1 MKLDVVSTLKEGLQL
16 LKENP
21 KILVPLAVSVVL
33 WLLVVVASYGILG
46 LEYYD
51 TAELLNALVL
61 LLLVWTVV
69 GTLGYFLDN
78 VAVRVAADVALSG
91 ETYLKDGLLFTLRK
105 LPTLLAAGFI
115 YMLIV
120 TPASLLIV
128 PGIYL
133 GVRLLF
139 FSYAILID
147 NESAMG
153 SLKKS
158 WSIVKGNWLRTFALL
173 AVFAVIGF
181 PLGYLL
187 EIENLLLW
195 AVACAGMVLV
205 RGWAIATLTL
215 AYLQLA
221 PEPAEEEEEEEEEYL
236 TMPPEEPF
244 ELQQKID
251 EPEIPLKPKP
261 EIERKPRKDEDEE
274 IKEEQK
280 QKKVLDEFL
289 LSEEISPENSVES
302 ESGITM
308 QQLQTERRDEEKEK
322 QSEEIEK
329 EEGDVRIADS
339 AERNVKVSEIDVIA
353 NTVAEE
359 TTDKVRIEGLGLRR
373 RRLQK
378 SDTKHVDKNVPQK
391 VDKAEQKSR
400 GNTKDVEESSLDGVS
415 VVLRRD

>member
-1 MKLDVVSTLKEGLQL
+1 MKLDVVSTLKDGLQL

-21 KILVPLAVSVVL
+21 KILVPLMASIAL
-33 WLLVVVASYGILG
+33 WLLVVVASYDILG

-61 LLLVWTVV
+61 LLLVWIAA

-78 VAVRVAADVALSG
+78 AAIRAAADIALSG
-91 ETYLKDGLLFTLRK
+91 ETHLKDALLFTLRK
-105 LPTLLAAGFI
+105 LPALLAAGII

-139 FSYAILID
+139 FSYVILID
-147 NESAMG
+147 NESALG

-195 AVACAGMVLV
+195 AVACAGMVFV

-215 AYLQLA
+215 AYLELA
-221 PEPAEEEEEEEEEYL
+221 PEPAEEEEEEHL
-236 TMPPEEPF
+236 MMSSEEPF
-244 ELQQKID
+244 ELLQKID
-251 EPEIPLKPKP
+251 ELEIPLKPKP

-274 IKEEQK
+274 IKEMQK

-289 LSEEISPENSVES
+289 LSKEISPENKKS

-308 QQLQTERRDEEKEK
+308 QQLQTGRRDEEREK
-322 QSEEIEK
+322 QSEEIGK
-329 EEGDVRIADS
+329 EEKDTRIADS
-339 AERNVKVSEIDVIA
+339 AGQTVKVLEVDVMA
-353 NTVAEE
+353 DNTVAEE

-373 RRLQK
+373 RRLQR
-378 SDTKHVDKNVPQK
+378 SDTKHEIMDKNMPQK
-391 VDKAEQKSR
+391 VDKVEQNSR
-400 GNTKDVEESSLDGVS
+400 RNAKDVEERSLDGIS
-415 VVLRRD
+415 VVIRRD

>member
-1 MKLDVVSTLKEGLQL
+1 MKLDVVSTLKDGLHF

-33 WLLVVVASYGILG
+33 WLLVVVASYSIG

-61 LLLVWTVV
+61 LLLVWIAA

-78 VAVRVAADVALSG
+78 AAIRAADVALSG
-91 ETYLKDGLLFTLRK
+91 ETYLKDALLFTLRK
-105 LPTLLAAGFI
+105 LPTLLGAGFI

-120 TPASLLIV
+120 VPASLLIV

-158 WSIVKGNWLRTFALL
+158 WKIVKGNWLRTFVLL

-181 PLGYLL
+181 PLGYIL

-195 AVACAGMVLV
+195 TVACAGMMFV
-205 RGWAIATLTL
+205 RGWAIATFTL

-221 PEPAEEEEEEEEEYL
+221 PEPAEEEEEEYPV
-236 TMPPEEPF
+236 MPPEEPF

-261 EIERKPRKDEDEE
+261 VIRVKTRRSKRSRNRRKY
-274 IKEEQK
+274 
-280 QKKVLDEFL
+280 
-289 LSEEISPENSVES
+289 
-302 ESGITM
+302 
-308 QQLQTERRDEEKEK
+308 
-322 QSEEIEK
+322 
-329 EEGDVRIADS
+329 
-339 AERNVKVSEIDVIA
+339 
-353 NTVAEE
+353 
-359 TTDKVRIEGLGLRR
+359 
-373 RRLQK
+373 
-378 SDTKHVDKNVPQK
+378 
-391 VDKAEQKSR
+391 
-400 GNTKDVEESSLDGVS
+400 
-415 VVLRRD
+415 